1 MSGGPDS
8 LALLLLANAT
18 RPGAVY
24 AATVDHG
31 LRPESHDEAQM
42 VASLCETLGVPHK
55 ILNVAVSAGNLQAQ
69 AREARYRALAGWMDE
84 EGLKLLATAHQ
95 ADDQA
100 ETLMMRLNRGS
111 GVSGLSGV
119 RVQSRVPDTDLR
131 LIRPLLGWRK
141 QELIELL
148 HAADVDAAFD
158 PSNQDEKFDRVRI
171 RNALAD
177 ADWIDVLALAQSAA
191 HLADA
196 AEALDWAVEQEW
208 ERCVSALDDGLLY
221 RPEAPRAVRLGVLMR
236 AISEFGAEPRGSA
249 AARLLEALERGE
261 RGNVGGVMAID
272 ENDGW
277 MLRREPPRH

>member
-1 MSGGPDS
+1 
-8 LALLLLANAT
+8 
-18 RPGAVY
+18 
-24 AATVDHG
+24 
-31 LRPESHDEAQM
+31 M
-42 VASLCETLGVPHK
+42 VASLCETLGVRHK
-55 ILNVAVSAGNLQAQ
+55 ILNVVVSGGNLQAQ

-119 RVQSRVPDTDLR
+119 RAQARVPGTELQ

-141 QELIELL
+141 EELIELL
-148 HAADVDAAFD
+148 RAANVDAVGD
-158 PSNQDEKFDRVRI
+158 PSNRDEKFDRVRI
-171 RNALAD
+171 RKALVD
-177 ADWIDVLALAQSAA
+177 AEWIDVPALAQSAA

-208 ERCVSALDDGLLY
+208 KRGVSELNDGLLY
-221 RPEAPRAVRLGVLMR
+221 RPEAPRAVKLGVLMR
-236 AISEFGAEPRGSA
+236 AIAQLGSEPRGSA

-261 RGNVGGVMAID
+261 CGNVGGVMASY
-272 ENDGW
+272 EKYGW